1 MTTIILVILG
11 VLLAA
16 AAALMMYFYGG
27 DVFGKYNEEAE
38 AGRLVSESA
47 QIEAAMELYYQN
59 EGKYP
64 AGDAMDTLIEA
75 DYLAQPPHG
84 YKDDANGEWVVDYD
98 YGQIRSTVGAADD
111 DAIAARREVDA
122 PQLVAAQRLLDVA
135 ERLELARHPRKVPQV
150 QVGVGAA
157 RHKPRPRRVE
167 RQRRHAL

>member
-16 AAALMMYFYGG
+16 AAALMMFFYGG

-111 DAIAARREVDA
+111 DAAISLCETARRQMSFPNPEDI
-122 PQLVAAQRLLDVA
+122 LLCDGSDSPGGKLS
-135 ERLELARHPRKVPQV
+135 RLEPCCIKTD
-150 QVGVGAA
+150 
-157 RHKPRPRRVE
+157 
-167 RQRRHAL
+167 